1 MESSDCDLII
11 KALYDAFSNVE
22 KPSPLATYDEAYDF
36 EEVDIFNEIDWECAT
51 YSDVVKGMEGLIVCP
66 PKTKVYLLPRLFRMV
81 LLRQHGTSHDAV
93 DNLSEHLK
101 AWPLE
106 TEVENRLSEG
116 QKAAVVS
123 VWAYL
128 DQTIYSPS
136 GSHVG
141 KRLAEHWQI
150 EKMCEI

>member
-1 MESSDCDLII
+1 MESSYCDLII

-51 YSDVVKGMEGLIVCP
+51 YSDVVKGTEGLIVCP

-81 LLRQHGTSHDAV
+81 LLRQHGTSHEAV
-93 DNLSEHLK
+93 DNLSQQLRT
-101 AWPLE
+101 WPME
-106 TEVENRLSEG
+106 AEVERLLTDS
-116 QKAAVVS
+116 QKAAIIS
-123 VWAYL
+123 VWSYL

-136 GSHVG
+136 GSKVG
-141 KRLAEHWQI
+141 QQLAEHWQF
-150 EKMCEI
+150 EKGAK